1 MQFSWTVYHLLIMNS
16 LVRSLCPHLFI
27 IIASVAEYDSTI
39 HRITVG
45 TLAADRLTQLQL
57 ISATVDVIRINHI
70 KLVYIDHLANKSI
83 VTCSRLLVL
92 PLRIV
97 QRMLQFYSS
106 IDLLNLRRGTVN
118 PDLVA
123 FDHRH

>member
-1 MQFSWTVYHLLIMNS
+1 MQFSRTVYHLLIMNS
-16 LVRSLCPHLFI
+16 LVRSLCPHLSI

-45 TLAADRLTQLQL
+45 TLTADRLTQLQL

-70 KLVYIDHLANKSI
+70 KLVYVDHLANKSI

-92 PLRIV
+92 PLGIV
-97 QRMLQFYSS
+97 QRMLQFYGS
-106 IDLLNLRRGTVN
+106 IDLLNLRHGTVN